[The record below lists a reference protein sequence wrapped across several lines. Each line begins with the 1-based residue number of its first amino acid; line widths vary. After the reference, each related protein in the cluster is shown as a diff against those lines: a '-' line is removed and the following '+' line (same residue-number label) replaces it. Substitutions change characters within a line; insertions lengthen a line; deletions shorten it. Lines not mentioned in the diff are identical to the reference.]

1 MGIKMCDFVALPGKH
16 HIHYDD
22 GDEEWLELSKEHVIW
37 DAKHLQQRQRA
48 KPAGCAPAVPA
59 TEDDT
64 LAQSGNQTP
73 NSNIP
78 EEVSIVCNG
87 MEAEYK
93 VKKTTVLLKDGS
105 EMTPTEFERVAG
117 KGASKK
123 WKVIQKGCSFMFS

>member
-1 MGIKMCDFVALPGKH
+1 MKFCSIVAVPGKH

-37 DAKHLQQRQRA
+37 DAKQVQQRHRA
-48 KPAGCAPAVPA
+48 KSVGCPPTRTL
-59 TEDDT
+59 TESDA
-64 LAQSGNQTP
+64 LVQSGTQAP
-73 NSNIP
+73 NSNVP
-78 EEVSIVCNG
+78 DEVSIVCNG

-93 VKKTTVLLKDGS
+93 VKKTMVVLKDGS

-123 WKVIQKGCSFMFS
+123 WKVIFV